1 MVEQS
6 NMEEK
11 RRKIAILGSTGS
23 IGTQALDIISRH
35 ADRFEA
41 YVLVANNSVEL
52 LIKQAREMLPEVVVI
67 GNKAKYDQLKDA
79 LVDLPIK
86 VWCGAEAIEE
96 VVKDENIDL
105 VLTAMVGIS
114 GLKPTISAIKAG
126 KAIALANKETLVVA
140 GELITTLALKNR
152 IAILPV
158 DSEHSAI
165 FQCLNGEGN
174 NRIDKILL
182 TASGGPFR
190 KFTAEQLTQ
199 VTKKQALNHPNWN
212 MGMKVTIDSSTLM
225 NKGFEMIEARWL
237 FDVQPSQIEVLIHPQ
252 SIIHSM
258 VQFDDNTIMAQLG
271 QPDMRAPI
279 QYAFSYP
286 ERLKL
291 EMEQVDFLKLSQL
304 TFEAPDRD
312 RFPNLNYAYEAIEKG
327 GNMPCILNAANEV
340 AVSLF
345 LEERI
350 GFYEM
355 SRLIEKAMN
364 NSAFIKEPSL
374 SDYIECDKETRE
386 IIYSL
391 VNL

>member
-1 MVEQS
+1 
-6 NMEEK
+6 MEK
-11 RRKIAILGSTGS
+11 KKRKIAVLGSTGS
-23 IGTQALDIISRH
+23 IGTQALDVISRH

-52 LIKQAREMLPEVVVI
+52 LIKQAREMVPEIVVI
-67 GNKAKYDQLKDA
+67 ANKDKYDQLKDA
-79 LVDLPIK
+79 LADLPIK
-86 VWCGAEAIEE
+86 VWCGIDAIEE
-96 VVKDENIDL
+96 VVRDENIDL

-114 GLKPTISAIKAG
+114 GLRPTISAIKAG

-140 GELITTLALKNR
+140 GELIVTLALKHR
-152 IAILPV
+152 VAILPV

-225 NKGFEMIEARWL
+225 NKGFEMIEAKWL
-237 FDVQPSQIEVLIHPQ
+237 FDVKPSQIEVLIHPQ

-291 EMEQVDFLKLSQL
+291 EMEQVDFIKLSKL

-312 RFPNLNYAYEAIEKG
+312 KFPNLNYAYEAIEKG
-327 GNMPCILNAANEV
+327 GNVPCILNAANEV

-345 LEERI
+345 LEDKV
-350 GFYEM
+350 GFYDM
-355 SRLIEKAMN
+355 SSLIEKAMN
-364 NSAFIKEPSL
+364 KSVFIKEPSL

-391 VNL
+391 VN

>member
-1 MVEQS
+1 
-6 NMEEK
+6 MEKK

-23 IGTQALDIISRH
+23 IGTQALDVISRH

-52 LIKQAREMLPEVVVI
+52 LVKQAREMMPEVVVI
-67 GNKAKYDQLKDA
+67 GNKDKYNQLKDA
-79 LVDLPIK
+79 LADLPIK
-86 VWCGAEAIEE
+86 VWCGVEAIEE
-96 VVKDENIDL
+96 VVRDENIDL

-114 GLKPTISAIKAG
+114 GLKPTVSAIKAG

-140 GELITTLALKNR
+140 GELIATLALKHR
-152 IAILPV
+152 VPILPV

-190 KFTAEQLTQ
+190 NFTAEQLTK
-199 VTKKQALNHPNWN
+199 VTKKEALNHPNWD

-225 NKGFEMIEARWL
+225 NKGFEMIEAKWL
-237 FDVQPSQIEVLIHPQ
+237 FDVEPSQIEVLIHPQ
-252 SIIHSM
+252 SIVHSM

-291 EMEQVDFLKLSQL
+291 EMEPVDFIKLSQL

-312 RFPNLNYAYEAIEKG
+312 RFPNLNFAYEAIEKG
-327 GNMPCILNAANEV
+327 GNMPCVLNAANEV

-345 LEERI
+345 LEDKI

-355 SRLIEKAMN
+355 SSIIEKAMDR
-364 NSAFIKEPSL
+364 SAFMREPTL
-374 SDYIECDKETRE
+374 SDYIQCDKETRE

-391 VNL
+391 VN

>member
-1 MVEQS
+1 
-6 NMEEK
+6 MEKK
-11 RRKIAILGSTGS
+11 RRKIAVLGSTGS
-23 IGTQALDIISRH
+23 IGTQALDVISRH

-52 LIKQAREMLPEVVVI
+52 LIKQAREMMPEVVVI
-67 GNKAKYDQLKDA
+67 SNKDKYKQLKDA
-79 LVDLPIK
+79 LADLPIK
-86 VWCGAEAIEE
+86 VWCGVEAIEE
-96 VVKDENIDL
+96 VVRDENIDL

-114 GLKPTISAIKAG
+114 GLKPTVSAIKAG

-140 GELITTLALKNR
+140 GELIATLALKHR
-152 IAILPV
+152 VPILPV

-190 KFTAEQLTQ
+190 NFSAEQLTK
-199 VTKKQALNHPNWN
+199 VTKKEALNHPNWD

-225 NKGFEMIEARWL
+225 NKGFEMIEAKWL
-237 FDVQPSQIEVLIHPQ
+237 FDVKPSQIEVLIHPQ

-291 EMEQVDFLKLSQL
+291 EMEPVDFIKLTQL

-312 RFPNLNYAYEAIEKG
+312 RFPNLNFAYEAIEKG

-345 LEERI
+345 LEDKI

-355 SRLIEKAMN
+355 SSLIEKAMDR
-364 NSAFIKEPSL
+364 SAFMREPTL
-374 SDYIECDKETRE
+374 SDYIQCDKETRE

-391 VNL
+391 IN

>member
-1 MVEQS
+1 
-6 NMEEK
+6 MEK
-11 RRKIAILGSTGS
+11 KKRKIAVLGSTGS
-23 IGTQALDIISRH
+23 IGTQALDVISRH

-52 LIKQAREMLPEVVVI
+52 LIKQAREMVPEIVVI
-67 GNKAKYDQLKDA
+67 ANKDKYDQLKDA
-79 LVDLPIK
+79 LADLPIK
-86 VWCGAEAIEE
+86 VWCGIDAIEE
-96 VVKDENIDL
+96 VVRDENIDL

-114 GLKPTISAIKAG
+114 GLRPTISAIKAG

-140 GELITTLALKNR
+140 GELIVTLALKHR
-152 IAILPV
+152 VAILPV

-190 KFTAEQLTQ
+190 RFTSEQLAK
-199 VTKKQALNHPNWN
+199 VTKKEALNHPNWN

-225 NKGFEMIEARWL
+225 NKGFEMIEAKWL
-237 FDVQPSQIEVLIHPQ
+237 FDVKPSQIEVLIHPQ

-291 EMEQVDFLKLSQL
+291 EMEQVDFIKLSKL

-312 RFPNLNYAYEAIEKG
+312 KFPNLNYAYEAIEKG
-327 GNMPCILNAANEV
+327 GNVPCILNAANEV

-345 LEERI
+345 LEDKV
-350 GFYEM
+350 GFYDM
-355 SRLIEKAMN
+355 SSLIEKAMN
-364 NSAFIKEPSL
+364 KSVFIKEPSL
-374 SDYIECDKETRE
+374 SDYIECDKDG
-386 IIYSL
+386 
-391 VNL
+391 

>member
-1 MVEQS
+1 
-6 NMEEK
+6 MEK
-11 RRKIAILGSTGS
+11 KKRKIAILGSTGS
-23 IGTQALDIISRH
+23 IGTQALDVISKH

-52 LIKQAREMLPEVVVI
+52 LIKQARKMLPEIVVI
-67 GNKAKYDQLKDA
+67 GNKDKYNQLKDA
-79 LVDLPIK
+79 LADLPIK
-86 VWCGAEAIEE
+86 VWCGIEAIEE

-140 GELITTLALKNR
+140 GEIIANLALKHR
-152 IAILPV
+152 VPVLPV

-165 FQCLNGEGN
+165 FQCLNGEVN

-190 KFTAEQLTQ
+190 KFTTEQLAK

-225 NKGFEMIEARWL
+225 NKGLEMIEAKWL
-237 FDVQPSQIEVLIHPQ
+237 FDVNPSQIEVLIHPQ

-258 VQFDDNTIMAQLG
+258 VQFEDNTIMAQLG

-291 EMEQVDFLKLSQL
+291 EMEPVDFIKLSHL

-345 LEERI
+345 LEERL
-350 GFYEM
+350 GFYDM
-355 SRLIEKAMN
+355 SKLIEQAMDK
-364 NSAFIKEPSL
+364 SSFIKDPSL
-374 SDYIECDKETRE
+374 SDYLQCDTETRD

-391 VNL
+391 VN

>member
-1 MVEQS
+1 
-6 NMEEK
+6 MEKK
-11 RRKIAILGSTGS
+11 RRKIAVLGSTGS
-23 IGTQALDIISRH
+23 IGTQALDVISKH

-52 LIKQAREMLPEVVVI
+52 LIKQAREMMPEVVVI
-67 GNKAKYDQLKDA
+67 SNKDKYKQLKDA
-79 LVDLPIK
+79 LADLPIK
-86 VWCGAEAIEE
+86 VWCGVEAIEE
-96 VVKDENIDL
+96 VVRDENIDL

-114 GLKPTISAIKAG
+114 GLKPTVSAIKAG

-140 GELITTLALKNR
+140 GELIATLALKHR
-152 IAILPV
+152 VPILPV

-190 KFTAEQLTQ
+190 NFSAEQLTK
-199 VTKKQALNHPNWN
+199 VTKKEALNHPNWD

-225 NKGFEMIEARWL
+225 NKGFEMIEAKWL
-237 FDVQPSQIEVLIHPQ
+237 FDVKPSQIEVLIHPQ

-291 EMEQVDFLKLSQL
+291 EMEPVDFIKLTQL

-312 RFPNLNYAYEAIEKG
+312 RFPNLNFAYEAIEKG

-345 LEERI
+345 LEDKI

-355 SRLIEKAMN
+355 SSLIEKAMER
-364 NSAFIKEPSL
+364 SAFMREPTL
-374 SDYIECDKETRE
+374 SDYIQCDKETRE

-391 VNL
+391 VN

>member
-1 MVEQS
+1 MVQLS
-6 NMEEK
+6 NMEKK
-11 RRKIAILGSTGS
+11 RRKIAVLGSTGS
-23 IGTQALDIISRH
+23 IGTQALDVISKH

-52 LIKQAREMLPEVVVI
+52 LIKQAREMMPEVVVI
-67 GNKAKYDQLKDA
+67 SNKDKYKQLKDA
-79 LVDLPIK
+79 LADLPIK
-86 VWCGAEAIEE
+86 VWCGVEAIEE
-96 VVKDENIDL
+96 VVRDENIDL

-114 GLKPTISAIKAG
+114 GLKPTVSAIKAG

-140 GELITTLALKNR
+140 GELIATLALKHR
-152 IAILPV
+152 VPILPV

-190 KFTAEQLTQ
+190 NFSAEQLTK
-199 VTKKQALNHPNWN
+199 VTKKEALNHPNWD

-225 NKGFEMIEARWL
+225 NKGFEMIEAKWL
-237 FDVQPSQIEVLIHPQ
+237 FDVKPSQIEVLIHPQ

-291 EMEQVDFLKLSQL
+291 EMEPVDFIKLTQL
-304 TFEAPDRD
+304 TFEGPDRD
-312 RFPNLNYAYEAIEKG
+312 RFPNLNFAYEAIEKG

-345 LEERI
+345 LEDKI

-355 SRLIEKAMN
+355 SSLIEKAMDR
-364 NSAFIKEPSL
+364 SAFMREPTL
-374 SDYIECDKETRE
+374 SDYIQCDKETRE

-391 VNL
+391 IN

>member
-1 MVEQS
+1 
-6 NMEEK
+6 MEKK
-11 RRKIAILGSTGS
+11 RRKIAVLGSTGS
-23 IGTQALDIISRH
+23 IGTQALDVISKH

-52 LIKQAREMLPEVVVI
+52 LIKQAREMMPEVVVI
-67 GNKAKYDQLKDA
+67 SNKDKYKQLKDA
-79 LVDLPIK
+79 LADLPIK
-86 VWCGAEAIEE
+86 VWCGVEAIEE
-96 VVKDENIDL
+96 VVRDENIDL

-114 GLKPTISAIKAG
+114 GLKPTVSAIKAG

-140 GELITTLALKNR
+140 GELIATLALKHR
-152 IAILPV
+152 VPILPV

-165 FQCLNGEGN
+165 FQCLNGERN

-190 KFTAEQLTQ
+190 NFSAEQLTK
-199 VTKKQALNHPNWN
+199 VTKKEALNHPNWD

-225 NKGFEMIEARWL
+225 NKGFEMIEAKWL
-237 FDVQPSQIEVLIHPQ
+237 FDVKPSQIEVLIHPQ

-291 EMEQVDFLKLSQL
+291 EMEPVDFIKLTQL

-312 RFPNLNYAYEAIEKG
+312 RFPNLNFAYEAIEKG

-345 LEERI
+345 LEDKI

-355 SRLIEKAMN
+355 SSLIEKAMER
-364 NSAFIKEPSL
+364 SAFMREPTL
-374 SDYIECDKETRE
+374 SDYIQCDKETRE

-391 VNL
+391 IN

>member
-1 MVEQS
+1 
-6 NMEEK
+6 MEK
-11 RRKIAILGSTGS
+11 KKRKIAVLGSTGS
-23 IGTQALDIISRH
+23 IGTQALDVISRH

-52 LIKQAREMLPEVVVI
+52 LIKQAREMVPEIVVI
-67 GNKAKYDQLKDA
+67 ANKDKYDQLKDA
-79 LVDLPIK
+79 LADLPIK
-86 VWCGAEAIEE
+86 VWCGIDAIEE
-96 VVKDENIDL
+96 VVRDENIDL

-114 GLKPTISAIKAG
+114 GLRPTISAIKAG

-140 GELITTLALKNR
+140 GELIVTLALKHR
-152 IAILPV
+152 VAILPV

-190 KFTAEQLTQ
+190 RFTSEQLAK
-199 VTKKQALNHPNWN
+199 VTKKEALNHPNWN

-225 NKGFEMIEARWL
+225 NKGFEMIEAKWL
-237 FDVQPSQIEVLIHPQ
+237 FDVKPSQIEVLIHPQ

-291 EMEQVDFLKLSQL
+291 EMEQVDFIKLSKL

-312 RFPNLNYAYEAIEKG
+312 KFPNLNYAYEAIEKG
-327 GNMPCILNAANEV
+327 GNVPCILNAANEV

-345 LEERI
+345 LEDKV
-350 GFYEM
+350 GFYDM
-355 SRLIEKAMN
+355 SSLIEKAMN
-364 NSAFIKEPSL
+364 KSVFIKEPSL

-391 VNL
+391 VN

>member
-1 MVEQS
+1 
-6 NMEEK
+6 MEKK

-23 IGTQALDIISRH
+23 IGTQALDVISRH

-52 LIKQAREMLPEVVVI
+52 LVKQAREMMPEVVVI
-67 GNKAKYDQLKDA
+67 GNKDKYNQLKDA
-79 LVDLPIK
+79 LADLPIK
-86 VWCGAEAIEE
+86 VWCGVEAIEE
-96 VVKDENIDL
+96 VVRDENIDL

-114 GLKPTISAIKAG
+114 GLKPTVSAIKAG

-140 GELITTLALKNR
+140 GELIATLALKHR
-152 IAILPV
+152 VPILPV

-190 KFTAEQLTQ
+190 NFTAEQLTK
-199 VTKKQALNHPNWN
+199 VTKKEALNHPNWD

-225 NKGFEMIEARWL
+225 NKGFEMIEAKWL
-237 FDVQPSQIEVLIHPQ
+237 FDVEPSQIEVLIHPQ
-252 SIIHSM
+252 SIVHSM

-291 EMEQVDFLKLSQL
+291 EMEPVDFIKLSQL
-304 TFEAPDRD
+304 TFEAPDRE
-312 RFPNLNYAYEAIEKG
+312 RFPNLNFAYEAIEKG
-327 GNMPCILNAANEV
+327 GNMPCVLNAANEV

-345 LEERI
+345 LEDKI

-355 SRLIEKAMN
+355 SSIIEKAMDR
-364 NSAFIKEPSL
+364 SAFMREPTL
-374 SDYIECDKETRE
+374 SDYIQCDKETRE

-391 VNL
+391 VN

>member
-1 MVEQS
+1 
-6 NMEEK
+6 MEK
-11 RRKIAILGSTGS
+11 KKRKIAILGSTGS
-23 IGTQALDIISRH
+23 IGTQALDVISRH

-52 LIKQAREMLPEVVVI
+52 LVKQAREMMPEVVVI
-67 GNKAKYDQLKDA
+67 GNKDKYNQLKDA
-79 LVDLPIK
+79 LADLPIK
-86 VWCGAEAIEE
+86 VWCGVEAIEE
-96 VVKDENIDL
+96 VVRDENIDL

-114 GLKPTISAIKAG
+114 GLKPTVSAIKAG

-140 GELITTLALKNR
+140 GELIATLALKHR
-152 IAILPV
+152 VPILPV

-190 KFTAEQLTQ
+190 NFTAEQLTK
-199 VTKKQALNHPNWN
+199 VTKKEALNHPNWD

-225 NKGFEMIEARWL
+225 NKGFEMIEAKWL
-237 FDVQPSQIEVLIHPQ
+237 FDVEPSQIEVLIHPQ
-252 SIIHSM
+252 SIVHSM

-291 EMEQVDFLKLSQL
+291 EMEPVDFIKLSQL
-304 TFEAPDRD
+304 TFEAPDRE
-312 RFPNLNYAYEAIEKG
+312 RFPNLNFAYEAIEKG
-327 GNMPCILNAANEV
+327 GNMPCVLNAANEV

-345 LEERI
+345 LEDKI

-355 SRLIEKAMN
+355 SSLIEKAMDR
-364 NSAFIKEPSL
+364 SAFMREPTL
-374 SDYIECDKETRE
+374 SDYIQCDKETRE

-391 VNL
+391 VN

>member
-1 MVEQS
+1 
-6 NMEEK
+6 MEK
-11 RRKIAILGSTGS
+11 KKRKIAVLGSTGS
-23 IGTQALDIISRH
+23 IGTQALDVISRH

-52 LIKQAREMLPEVVVI
+52 LIKQAREMVPEIVVI
-67 GNKAKYDQLKDA
+67 ANKDKYDQLKDA
-79 LVDLPIK
+79 LADLPIK
-86 VWCGAEAIEE
+86 VWCGIDAIEE
-96 VVKDENIDL
+96 VVRDENIDL

-114 GLKPTISAIKAG
+114 GLRPTISAIKAG

-140 GELITTLALKNR
+140 GELIVTLALKHR
-152 IAILPV
+152 VAILPV

-174 NRIDKILL
+174 NRIDKIIL

-190 KFTAEQLTQ
+190 RFTSEQLAK
-199 VTKKQALNHPNWN
+199 VTKKEALNHPNWN

-225 NKGFEMIEARWL
+225 NKGFEMIEAKWL
-237 FDVQPSQIEVLIHPQ
+237 FDVKPSQIEVLIHPQ

-291 EMEQVDFLKLSQL
+291 EMEQVDFIKLSKL

-312 RFPNLNYAYEAIEKG
+312 KFPNLNYAYEAIEKG
-327 GNMPCILNAANEV
+327 GNVPCILNAANEV

-345 LEERI
+345 LEDKV
-350 GFYEM
+350 GFYDM
-355 SRLIEKAMN
+355 SSLIEKAMN
-364 NSAFIKEPSL
+364 KSVFIKEPSL

-391 VNL
+391 VN

>member
-1 MVEQS
+1 
-6 NMEEK
+6 MEEK

>member
-1 MVEQS
+1 MIQQS

-23 IGTQALDIISRH
+23 IGTQALDVIEKH
-35 ADRFEA
+35 KDKFEA
-41 YVLVANNSVEL
+41 YVLVANNRVEL
-52 LIKQAREMLPEVVVI
+52 LIEQARKFLPEVVVI
-67 GNKAKYDQLKDA
+67 GNKDKYNQLKES
-79 LVDLPIK
+79 LNDLPIK
-86 VWCGAEAIEE
+86 VWCGSDAIEE
-96 VVKDENIDL
+96 VVKDDNIDM

-140 GELITTLALKNR
+140 GELIASLALKHR
-152 IAILPV
+152 VAILPV

-174 NRIDKILL
+174 NKIDKILL

-190 KFTAEQLTQ
+190 KYSTEQLIN

-212 MGMKVTIDSSTLM
+212 MGNKVTIDSSTLM
-225 NKGFEMIEARWL
+225 NKGFEMIEAKWL
-237 FDVQPSQIEVLIHPQ
+237 FDVEPSQIEVLIHPQ

-258 VQFDDNTIMAQLG
+258 VQFEDGSIMAQLG
-271 QPDMRAPI
+271 QPDMRVPI

-291 EMEQVDFLKLSQL
+291 DIEPVDFFKISQL
-304 TFEAPDRD
+304 TFEEPDRVK
-312 RFPNLNYAYEAIEKG
+312 FPNLTYAYEAIEKG

-345 LEERI
+345 LQERI
-350 GFYEM
+350 GFLEM
-355 SRLIEKAMN
+355 SRLIEKSMN
-364 NSAFIKEPSL
+364 RSSFVKEPSL
-374 SDYIECDKETRE
+374 SDYLQSDIETRE
-386 IIYSL
+386 I
-391 VNL
+391 VNGLIN

>member
-1 MVEQS
+1 
-6 NMEEK
+6 MEKK
-11 RRKIAILGSTGS
+11 RRKIAVLGSTGS
-23 IGTQALDIISRH
+23 IGTQALDVISKH

-52 LIKQAREMLPEVVVI
+52 LIKQAREMMPEVVVI
-67 GNKAKYDQLKDA
+67 SNKDKYKQLKDA
-79 LVDLPIK
+79 LADLPIK
-86 VWCGAEAIEE
+86 VWCGVEAIEE
-96 VVKDENIDL
+96 VVRDENIDL

-114 GLKPTISAIKAG
+114 GLKPTVSAIKAG

-140 GELITTLALKNR
+140 GELIATLALKHR
-152 IAILPV
+152 VPILPV

-165 FQCLNGEGN
+165 FQCLNGERN

-190 KFTAEQLTQ
+190 NFSAEQLTK
-199 VTKKQALNHPNWN
+199 VTKKEALNHPNWD

-225 NKGFEMIEARWL
+225 NKGFEMIEAKWL
-237 FDVQPSQIEVLIHPQ
+237 FDVKPSQIEVLIHPQ

-291 EMEQVDFLKLSQL
+291 EMEPVDFIKLTQL

-312 RFPNLNYAYEAIEKG
+312 RFPNLNFAYEAIEKG

-345 LEERI
+345 LEDKI

-355 SRLIEKAMN
+355 SSLIEKAMDR
-364 NSAFIKEPSL
+364 SAFMREPTL
-374 SDYIECDKETRE
+374 SDYIQCDKETRE

-391 VNL
+391 IN

>member
-1 MVEQS
+1 MVQLS
-6 NMEEK
+6 NMEKK
-11 RRKIAILGSTGS
+11 RRKIAVLGSTGS
-23 IGTQALDIISRH
+23 IGTQALDVISKH

-52 LIKQAREMLPEVVVI
+52 LIKQAREMMPEVVVI
-67 GNKAKYDQLKDA
+67 SNKDKYKQLKDA
-79 LVDLPIK
+79 LADLPIK
-86 VWCGAEAIEE
+86 VWCGVEAIEE
-96 VVKDENIDL
+96 VVRDENIDL

-114 GLKPTISAIKAG
+114 GLKPTVSAIKAG

-140 GELITTLALKNR
+140 GELIATLALKHR
-152 IAILPV
+152 VPILPV

-190 KFTAEQLTQ
+190 NFSAEQLTK
-199 VTKKQALNHPNWN
+199 VTKKEALNHPNWD

-225 NKGFEMIEARWL
+225 NKGFEMIEAKWL
-237 FDVQPSQIEVLIHPQ
+237 FDVKPSQIEVLIHPQ

-291 EMEQVDFLKLSQL
+291 EMEPVDFIKLTQL

-312 RFPNLNYAYEAIEKG
+312 RFPNLNFAYEAIEKG

-345 LEERI
+345 LEDKI

-355 SRLIEKAMN
+355 SSLIEKAMDR
-364 NSAFIKEPSL
+364 SAFMREPTL
-374 SDYIECDKETRE
+374 SDYIQCDKETRE

-391 VNL
+391 IN

>member
-1 MVEQS
+1 MVQLS
-6 NMEEK
+6 NMEKK
-11 RRKIAILGSTGS
+11 RRKIAVLGSTGS
-23 IGTQALDIISRH
+23 IGTQALDVISKH

-52 LIKQAREMLPEVVVI
+52 LIKQAREMMPEVVVI
-67 GNKAKYDQLKDA
+67 SNKDKYKQLKDA
-79 LVDLPIK
+79 LADLPIK
-86 VWCGAEAIEE
+86 VWCGVEAIEE
-96 VVKDENIDL
+96 VVRDENIDL

-114 GLKPTISAIKAG
+114 GLKPTVSAIKAG

-140 GELITTLALKNR
+140 GELIATLALKHR
-152 IAILPV
+152 VPILPV

-190 KFTAEQLTQ
+190 NFTAEQLTK
-199 VTKKQALNHPNWN
+199 VTKKEALNHPNWD

-225 NKGFEMIEARWL
+225 NKGFEMIEAKWL
-237 FDVQPSQIEVLIHPQ
+237 FDVKPSQIEVLIHPQ

-291 EMEQVDFLKLSQL
+291 EMEPVDFIKLTQL

-312 RFPNLNYAYEAIEKG
+312 RFPNLNFAYEAIEKG

-345 LEERI
+345 LEDKI

-355 SRLIEKAMN
+355 SSLIEKAMDR
-364 NSAFIKEPSL
+364 SAFMREPTL
-374 SDYIECDKETRE
+374 SDYIQCDKETRE

-391 VNL
+391 IN

>member
-1 MVEQS
+1 MVQLS
-6 NMEEK
+6 NMEKK
-11 RRKIAILGSTGS
+11 RRKIAVLGSTGS
-23 IGTQALDIISRH
+23 IGTQALDVISKH

-52 LIKQAREMLPEVVVI
+52 LIKQAREMMPEVVVI
-67 GNKAKYDQLKDA
+67 SNKDKYKQLKDA
-79 LVDLPIK
+79 LADLPIK
-86 VWCGAEAIEE
+86 VWCGVEAIEE
-96 VVKDENIDL
+96 VVRDENIDL

-114 GLKPTISAIKAG
+114 GLKPTVSAIKAG

-140 GELITTLALKNR
+140 GELIATLALKHR
-152 IAILPV
+152 VPILPV

-165 FQCLNGEGN
+165 FQCLNGERN

-190 KFTAEQLTQ
+190 NFSAEQLTK
-199 VTKKQALNHPNWN
+199 VTKKEALNHPNWD

-225 NKGFEMIEARWL
+225 NKGFEMIEAKWL
-237 FDVQPSQIEVLIHPQ
+237 FDVKPSQIEVLIHPQ

-291 EMEQVDFLKLSQL
+291 EMEPVDFIKLTQL

-312 RFPNLNYAYEAIEKG
+312 RFPNLNFAYEAIEKG

-345 LEERI
+345 LEDKI

-355 SRLIEKAMN
+355 SSLIEKAMER
-364 NSAFIKEPSL
+364 SAFMKEPTL
-374 SDYIECDKETRE
+374 GDYIQCDKETRE

-391 VNL
+391 IN

>member
-1 MVEQS
+1 LVQLL
-6 NMEEK
+6 NMEK
-11 RRKIAILGSTGS
+11 KKRKIAVLGSTGS
-23 IGTQALDIISRH
+23 IGTQALDVISRH

-52 LIKQAREMLPEVVVI
+52 LIKQAREMVPEIVVI
-67 GNKAKYDQLKDA
+67 ANKDKYDQLKDA
-79 LVDLPIK
+79 LADLPIK
-86 VWCGAEAIEE
+86 VWCGIDAIEE
-96 VVKDENIDL
+96 VVRDENIDL

-114 GLKPTISAIKAG
+114 GLRPTISAIKAG

-140 GELITTLALKNR
+140 GELIVTLALKHR
-152 IAILPV
+152 VAILPV

-190 KFTAEQLTQ
+190 RFTSEQLAK
-199 VTKKQALNHPNWN
+199 VTKKEALNHPNWN

-225 NKGFEMIEARWL
+225 NKGFEMIEAKWL
-237 FDVQPSQIEVLIHPQ
+237 FDVKPSQIEVLIHPQ

-291 EMEQVDFLKLSQL
+291 EMEQVDFIKLSKL

-312 RFPNLNYAYEAIEKG
+312 KFPNLNYAYEAIEKG
-327 GNMPCILNAANEV
+327 GNVPCILNAANEV

-345 LEERI
+345 LEDKV
-350 GFYEM
+350 GFYDM
-355 SRLIEKAMN
+355 SSLIEKAMN
-364 NSAFIKEPSL
+364 KSVFIKEPSL

-391 VNL
+391 VN

>member
-1 MVEQS
+1 
-6 NMEEK
+6 MEKK

-23 IGTQALDIISRH
+23 IGTQALDVISRH

-52 LIKQAREMLPEVVVI
+52 LVKQAREMMPEVVVI
-67 GNKAKYDQLKDA
+67 GNKDKYNQLKDA
-79 LVDLPIK
+79 LADLPIK
-86 VWCGAEAIEE
+86 VWCGVEAIEE
-96 VVKDENIDL
+96 VVRDENIDL

-114 GLKPTISAIKAG
+114 GLKPTVSAIKAG

-140 GELITTLALKNR
+140 GELIATLALKHR
-152 IAILPV
+152 VPILPV

-190 KFTAEQLTQ
+190 NFTAEQLTK
-199 VTKKQALNHPNWN
+199 VTKKEALNHPNWD

-225 NKGFEMIEARWL
+225 NKGFEMIEAKWL
-237 FDVQPSQIEVLIHPQ
+237 FDVEPSQIEVLIHPQ
-252 SIIHSM
+252 SIVHSM

-291 EMEQVDFLKLSQL
+291 EMEPVDFIKLSQL
-304 TFEAPDRD
+304 TFEAPDRE
-312 RFPNLNYAYEAIEKG
+312 RFPNLNFAYEAIEKG
-327 GNMPCILNAANEV
+327 GNMPCVLNAANEV

-345 LEERI
+345 LEDKI

-355 SRLIEKAMN
+355 SSLIEKAMDR
-364 NSAFIKEPSL
+364 SAFMREPTL
-374 SDYIECDKETRE
+374 SDYIQCDKETRE

-391 VNL
+391 VN

>member
-1 MVEQS
+1 
-6 NMEEK
+6 MEKK
-11 RRKIAILGSTGS
+11 RRKIAVLGSTGS
-23 IGTQALDIISRH
+23 IGTQALDVISKH

-52 LIKQAREMLPEVVVI
+52 LIKQAREMMPEVVVI
-67 GNKAKYDQLKDA
+67 SNKDKYNQLKDA
-79 LVDLPIK
+79 LADLPIK
-86 VWCGAEAIEE
+86 VWCGVEAIEE
-96 VVKDENIDL
+96 VVRDENIDL

-114 GLKPTISAIKAG
+114 GLKPTVSAIKAG

-140 GELITTLALKNR
+140 GELIATLALKHR
-152 IAILPV
+152 VPILPV

-165 FQCLNGEGN
+165 FQCLNGERN

-190 KFTAEQLTQ
+190 NFSAEQLTK
-199 VTKKQALNHPNWN
+199 VTKKEALNHPNWD

-225 NKGFEMIEARWL
+225 NKGFEMIEAKWL
-237 FDVQPSQIEVLIHPQ
+237 FDVKPSQIEVLIHPQ

-291 EMEQVDFLKLSQL
+291 EMEPVDFIKLTQL

-312 RFPNLNYAYEAIEKG
+312 RFPNLNFAYEAIEKG

-345 LEERI
+345 LEDKI

-355 SRLIEKAMN
+355 SSLIEKAMDR
-364 NSAFIKEPSL
+364 SAFMREPTL
-374 SDYIECDKETRE
+374 SDYIQCDKETRE

-391 VNL
+391 IN

>member
-1 MVEQS
+1 
-6 NMEEK
+6 MEKK

-23 IGTQALDIISRH
+23 IGTQALDVISRH

-52 LIKQAREMLPEVVVI
+52 LVKKAREMMPEVVVI
-67 GNKAKYDQLKDA
+67 GNKDKYNQLKDA
-79 LVDLPIK
+79 LADLPIK
-86 VWCGAEAIEE
+86 VWCGVEAIEE
-96 VVKDENIDL
+96 VVRDENIDL

-114 GLKPTISAIKAG
+114 GLKPTVSAIKAG

-140 GELITTLALKNR
+140 GELIATLALKHR
-152 IAILPV
+152 VPILPV

-190 KFTAEQLTQ
+190 NFTAEQLTK
-199 VTKKQALNHPNWN
+199 VTKKEALNHPNWD

-225 NKGFEMIEARWL
+225 NKGFEMIEAKWL
-237 FDVQPSQIEVLIHPQ
+237 FDVEPSQIEVLIHPQ
-252 SIIHSM
+252 SIVHSM

-291 EMEQVDFLKLSQL
+291 EMEPVDFIKLSQL

-312 RFPNLNYAYEAIEKG
+312 RFPNLNFAYEAIEKG
-327 GNMPCILNAANEV
+327 GNMPCVLNAANEV

-345 LEERI
+345 LEDKI

-355 SRLIEKAMN
+355 SSIIEKAMDR
-364 NSAFIKEPSL
+364 SAFMREPTL
-374 SDYIECDKETRE
+374 SDYIQCDKETRE

-391 VNL
+391 VN

>member
-1 MVEQS
+1 MVQLS
-6 NMEEK
+6 NMEKK
-11 RRKIAILGSTGS
+11 RRKIAVLGSTGS
-23 IGTQALDIISRH
+23 IGTQALDVISKH

-52 LIKQAREMLPEVVVI
+52 LIKQAREMMPEVVVI
-67 GNKAKYDQLKDA
+67 SNKDKYKQLKDA
-79 LVDLPIK
+79 LADLPIK
-86 VWCGAEAIEE
+86 VWCGVEAIEE
-96 VVKDENIDL
+96 VVRDENIDL

-114 GLKPTISAIKAG
+114 GLKPTVSAIKAG

-140 GELITTLALKNR
+140 GELIATLALKHR
-152 IAILPV
+152 VPILPV

-165 FQCLNGEGN
+165 FQCLNGERN

-190 KFTAEQLTQ
+190 NFSAEQLTK
-199 VTKKQALNHPNWN
+199 VTKKEALNHPNWD

-225 NKGFEMIEARWL
+225 NKGFEMIEAKWL
-237 FDVQPSQIEVLIHPQ
+237 FDVKPSQIEVLIHPQ

-291 EMEQVDFLKLSQL
+291 EMEPVDFIKLTQL

-312 RFPNLNYAYEAIEKG
+312 RFPNLNFAYEAIEKG

-345 LEERI
+345 LEDKI

-355 SRLIEKAMN
+355 SSLIEKAMDR
-364 NSAFIKEPSL
+364 SAFMREPTL
-374 SDYIECDKETRE
+374 SDYIQCDKETRE

-391 VNL
+391 IN

>member
-1 MVEQS
+1 MVQLS
-6 NMEEK
+6 SMEKK

-23 IGTQALDIISRH
+23 IGTQALDVISRH

-52 LIKQAREMLPEVVVI
+52 LVKQAREMMPEVVVI
-67 GNKAKYDQLKDA
+67 GNKDKYNQLKDA
-79 LVDLPIK
+79 LADLPIK
-86 VWCGAEAIEE
+86 VWCGVEAIEE
-96 VVKDENIDL
+96 VVRDENIDL

-114 GLKPTISAIKAG
+114 GLKPTVSAIKAG

-140 GELITTLALKNR
+140 GELIATLALKHR
-152 IAILPV
+152 VPILPV

-190 KFTAEQLTQ
+190 NFTAEQLTK
-199 VTKKQALNHPNWN
+199 VTKKEALNHPNWD

-225 NKGFEMIEARWL
+225 NKGFEMIEAKWL
-237 FDVQPSQIEVLIHPQ
+237 FDVEPSQIEVLIHPQ
-252 SIIHSM
+252 SIVHSM

-291 EMEQVDFLKLSQL
+291 EMEPVDFIKLTQL

-312 RFPNLNYAYEAIEKG
+312 RFPNLNFAYEAIEKG
-327 GNMPCILNAANEV
+327 GNMPCVLNAANEV

-345 LEERI
+345 LEDRI

-355 SRLIEKAMN
+355 SRLIEKAMDR
-364 NSAFIKEPSL
+364 SAFMREPTL
-374 SDYIECDKETRE
+374 SDYIQCDKETRE

-391 VNL
+391 VN

>member
-1 MVEQS
+1 
-6 NMEEK
+6 MEK
-11 RRKIAILGSTGS
+11 KKRKIAILGSTGS
-23 IGTQALDIISRH
+23 IGTQALDVISRH

-52 LIKQAREMLPEVVVI
+52 LIKQAREMMPEVVVI
-67 GNKAKYDQLKDA
+67 GNKDKYNQLKEA
-79 LVDLPIK
+79 LADLPIK
-86 VWCGAEAIEE
+86 VWCGVEAIEE

-114 GLKPTISAIKAG
+114 GLKPTVSAIKAG

-140 GELITTLALKNR
+140 GEFIATLALKHR
-152 IAILPV
+152 VPILPV

-190 KFTAEQLTQ
+190 NFTAEQLAN
-199 VTKKQALNHPNWN
+199 VTKKEALNHPNWD

-225 NKGFEMIEARWL
+225 NKGFEMIEAKWL
-237 FDVQPSQIEVLIHPQ
+237 FDVEPSQIEVLIHPQ

-258 VQFDDNTIMAQLG
+258 VQFNDNTIMAQLG

-291 EMEQVDFLKLSQL
+291 DMEPVDFIKLSQL
-304 TFEAPDRD
+304 TFEAPDRIK
-312 RFPNLNYAYEAIEKG
+312 FPNLNFAYEAIEKG

-345 LEERI
+345 LEDRI

-355 SRLIEKAMN
+355 SRLIEKAMDK
-364 NSAFIKEPSL
+364 SAFIKEPTL
-374 SDYIECDKETRE
+374 SDYIQCDKETRE

-391 VNL
+391 VN

>member
-1 MVEQS
+1 MVQLS
-6 NMEEK
+6 SMEKK

-23 IGTQALDIISRH
+23 IGTQALDVISRH

-52 LIKQAREMLPEVVVI
+52 LVKQAREMMPEVVVI
-67 GNKAKYDQLKDA
+67 GNKDKYNQLKDA
-79 LVDLPIK
+79 LADLPIK
-86 VWCGAEAIEE
+86 VWCGVEAIEE
-96 VVKDENIDL
+96 VVRDENIDL

-114 GLKPTISAIKAG
+114 GLKPTVSAIKAG

-140 GELITTLALKNR
+140 GELIATLALKHR
-152 IAILPV
+152 VPILPV

-190 KFTAEQLTQ
+190 NFTAEQLTK
-199 VTKKQALNHPNWN
+199 VTKKEALNHPNWD

-225 NKGFEMIEARWL
+225 NKGFEMIEAKWL
-237 FDVQPSQIEVLIHPQ
+237 FDVEPSQIEVLIHPQ
-252 SIIHSM
+252 SIVHSM

-291 EMEQVDFLKLSQL
+291 EMEPVDFIKLSQL

-312 RFPNLNYAYEAIEKG
+312 RFPNLNFAYEAIEKG
-327 GNMPCILNAANEV
+327 GNMPCVLNAANEV

-345 LEERI
+345 LEDKI

-355 SRLIEKAMN
+355 SSLIEKAMDR
-364 NSAFIKEPSL
+364 SAFMREPTL
-374 SDYIECDKETRE
+374 SDYIQCDKETRE

-391 VNL
+391 VN

>member
-1 MVEQS
+1 
-6 NMEEK
+6 MEKK
-11 RRKIAILGSTGS
+11 RRKIAVLGSTGS
-23 IGTQALDIISRH
+23 IGTQALDVISKH

-52 LIKQAREMLPEVVVI
+52 LIKQAREMMPEVVVI
-67 GNKAKYDQLKDA
+67 SNKDKYKQLKDA
-79 LVDLPIK
+79 LADLPIK
-86 VWCGAEAIEE
+86 VWCGVEAIEE
-96 VVKDENIDL
+96 VVRDENIDL

-114 GLKPTISAIKAG
+114 GLKPTVSAIKAG

-140 GELITTLALKNR
+140 GELIATLALKHR
-152 IAILPV
+152 VPILPV

-190 KFTAEQLTQ
+190 NFSAEQLTK
-199 VTKKQALNHPNWN
+199 VTKKEALNHPNWD

-225 NKGFEMIEARWL
+225 NKGFEMIEAKWL
-237 FDVQPSQIEVLIHPQ
+237 FDVKPSQIEVLIHPQ

-291 EMEQVDFLKLSQL
+291 EMEPVDFIKLTQL

-312 RFPNLNYAYEAIEKG
+312 RFPNLNFAYEAIEKG

-345 LEERI
+345 LEDKI

-355 SRLIEKAMN
+355 SSLIEKAMER
-364 NSAFIKEPSL
+364 SAFMKEPTL
-374 SDYIECDKETRE
+374 GDYIQCDKETRE

-391 VNL
+391 IN

>member
-1 MVEQS
+1 
-6 NMEEK
+6 MEKK
-11 RRKIAILGSTGS
+11 RRKIAVLGSTGS
-23 IGTQALDIISRH
+23 IGTQALDVISKH

-52 LIKQAREMLPEVVVI
+52 LIKQAREMMPEVVVI
-67 GNKAKYDQLKDA
+67 SNKDKYKQLKDA
-79 LVDLPIK
+79 LADLPIK
-86 VWCGAEAIEE
+86 VWCGVEAVEE
-96 VVKDENIDL
+96 VVRDENIDL

-114 GLKPTISAIKAG
+114 GLKPTVSAIKAG

-140 GELITTLALKNR
+140 GELIATLALKHR
-152 IAILPV
+152 VPILPV

-190 KFTAEQLTQ
+190 NFSAEQLTK
-199 VTKKQALNHPNWN
+199 VTKKEALNHPNWD

-225 NKGFEMIEARWL
+225 NKGFEMIEAKWL
-237 FDVQPSQIEVLIHPQ
+237 FDVKPSQIEVLIHPQ

-291 EMEQVDFLKLSQL
+291 EMEPVDFIKLTQL
-304 TFEAPDRD
+304 TFEGPDRD
-312 RFPNLNYAYEAIEKG
+312 RFPNLNFAYEAIEKG

-345 LEERI
+345 LEDKI

-355 SRLIEKAMN
+355 SSLIEKAMER
-364 NSAFIKEPSL
+364 SAFMREPTL
-374 SDYIECDKETRE
+374 SDYIQCDKETRE

-391 VNL
+391 VN